1 MHQKNAVFL
10 FVILLVLFTN
20 FTASGQEN
28 NPKQKEEALEADS
41 NQDVLHEDMKKFKQM
56 FLEYQQSR
64 QPQVNVRDVEFD
76 LGENPVKGSSS
87 ARLMIIQFSDYTCHY
102 CARHS
107 RETFPEIDKNY
118 IKTGKIRYA
127 IIDYPW
133 PGNVPAM
140 NASLAAHCA
149 HEQGK
154 FWEMHREL
162 TTDPTAI
169 DDLNAIAEFI
179 ELDMKKF
186 TTCVETEKCKN
197 IVSLNIQLGS
207 DLNIP
212 SVPGFI
218 IAFVD
223 QENPQ
228 KVKGISYIR
237 GAKPYAHFQQE
248 IEKAISGLSE

>member
-28 NPKQKEEALEADS
+28 NPEQKEEALEADS

-76 LGENPVKGSSS
+76 LGENPVKGSPS

-118 IKTGKIRYA
+118 IKTGKIRYT

-133 PGNVPAM
+133 PGNT
-140 NASLAAHCA
+140 
-149 HEQGK
+149 
-154 FWEMHREL
+154 REL
-162 TTDPTAI
+162 IGTIKRASVMCDGDI
-169 DDLNAIAEFI
+169 IGLDDLPLHLRAEHFLSGSVNSYTMLDSAISA
-179 ELDMKKF
+179 L
-186 TTCVETEKCKN
+186 EKTMIIDALKRSN
-197 IVSLNIQLGS
+197 GS
-207 DLNIP
+207 QTKAARLL
-212 SVPGFI
+212 
-218 IAFVD
+218 
-223 QENPQ
+223 
-228 KVKGISYIR
+228 GISDRSMWYR
-237 GAKPYAHFQQE
+237 VKKYE
-248 IEKAISGLSE
+248 IGL